1 MQPRDLIVSARRTI
15 GKGRGKPRQADLKRA
30 LSSAYYAIFHSLCW
44 NCADC
49 FIGKTHQFR
58 NQSAWQ
64 QAYRA
69 IEHGHA
75 KSQCKNKSIMEKFPE
90 TIQNFADTFLILQEK
105 RHMADYDPMSK
116 FTRHEVLTTIEV
128 AEKMIRVLQASSIKD
143 KRAFAVWIAMKKR
156 TNPIL

>member
-1 MQPRDLIVSARRTI
+1 
-15 GKGRGKPRQADLKRA
+15 
-30 LSSAYYAIFHSLCW
+30 
-44 NCADC
+44 
-49 FIGKTHQFR
+49 
-58 NQSAWQ
+58 
-64 QAYRA
+64 
-69 IEHGHA
+69 
-75 KSQCKNKSIMEKFPE
+75 MEKFPE

-156 TNPIL
+156 TNPIQ